1 MKRVRFPRAHGG
13 FSLIEVLVALFIL
26 AIVLLGV
33 APLFLEGMRS
43 NASAFDYTTAA
54 SLVREKLEELKQR
67 PKDDPDLSV
76 AAIHQETVTVMSA
89 GQAQFTRRWTC
100 LNYVLAANGR
110 PDYANPINN
119 PATPYAVKEITVIV
133 VPVNS
138 VVDANGNPVAG
149 KTASLPGFRRSSAR
163 LLWVN
168 PTPALGD
175 AN

>member
-1 MKRVRFPRAHGG
+1 MKRNRSTRAHRG

-26 AIVLLGV
+26 AITLLGV

-67 PKDDPDLSV
+67 TKDDPDLSV
-76 AAIHQETVTVMSA
+76 AAIHQEIVTYP
-89 GQAQFTRRWTC
+89 GTGAQFTRRWTC
-100 LNYVLAANGR
+100 VNYLLDAAGR
-110 PDYANPINN
+110 PDYNNPIAN
-119 PATPYAVKEITVIV
+119 PATPYAMKEITVMV

-138 VVDANGNPVAG
+138 VVDASGNPVAG